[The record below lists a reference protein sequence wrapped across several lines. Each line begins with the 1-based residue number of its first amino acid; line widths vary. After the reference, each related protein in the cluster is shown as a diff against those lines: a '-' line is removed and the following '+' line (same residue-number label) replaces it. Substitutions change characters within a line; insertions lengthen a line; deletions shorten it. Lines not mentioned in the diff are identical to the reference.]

1 MNGTRNRNG
10 EGSVFQVAEGKWVA
24 KICTGIQP
32 DGKPILKQF
41 SGKTESVVRKK
52 LREFKK
58 SPEFIVGH
66 KPNRE
71 TVKAY
76 FTRWLWEYQYNK
88 LKPSSYDRLE
98 STVNNHII
106 PSLGALKMDKVTRD
120 HIQQLL
126 NHLYKGKHLSYSSVK
141 KCPYLTCCE
150 QRAYLL

>member
-1 MNGTRNRNG
+1 MNGTRNHNG

-52 LREFKK
+52 LKEFKK

-76 FTRWLWEYQYNK
+76 FTRWLRDYQYNK
-88 LKPSSYDRLE
+88 LKPASYDRLE
-98 STVNNHII
+98 STVMNHII
-106 PSLGALKMDKVTRD
+106 LNLGTLKMDKVMRD
-120 HIQQLL
+120 HI
-126 NHLYKGKHLSYSSVK
+126 
-141 KCPYLTCCE
+141 
-150 QRAYLL
+150 